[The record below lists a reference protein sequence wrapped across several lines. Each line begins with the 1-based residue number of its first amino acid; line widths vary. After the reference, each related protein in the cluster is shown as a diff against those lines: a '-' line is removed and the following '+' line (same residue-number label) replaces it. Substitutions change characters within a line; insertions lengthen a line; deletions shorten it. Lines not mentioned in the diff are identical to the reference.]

1 MDLHNLLHLDWFRPP
16 LCGHL
21 LGHQP
26 SAESLGPGNVMRLDE
41 GSQHSG
47 EPFVGDEPRVRLW
60 CRRRW
65 SRPVAVVRTNMKQ
78 LYNVSHGEK
87 QFTV

>member
-41 GSQHSG
+41 GY
-47 EPFVGDEPRVRLW
+47 FFL
-60 CRRRW
+60 
-65 SRPVAVVRTNMKQ
+65 MI
-78 LYNVSHGEK
+78 NVLLTMHNRAYHG
-87 QFTV
+87 

>member
-1 MDLHNLLHLDWFRPP
+1 MDGMTINHIVSRTTMAGLALAVPAR
-16 LCGHL
+16 
-21 LGHQP
+21 
-26 SAESLGPGNVMRLDE
+26 
-41 GSQHSG
+41 SQHSG

-78 LYNVSHGEK
+78 LYNVSDISHGEK